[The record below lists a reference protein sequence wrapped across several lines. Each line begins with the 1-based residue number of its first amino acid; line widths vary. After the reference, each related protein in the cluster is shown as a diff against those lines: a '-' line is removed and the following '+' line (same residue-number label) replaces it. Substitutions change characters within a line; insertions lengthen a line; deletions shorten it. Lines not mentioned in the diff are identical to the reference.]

1 MRSTR
6 MVATG
11 IGLAAVLV
19 AGATGAEEK
28 ALGTRLVD
36 QMNALYG
43 AHPGTRANHATGAVF
58 EGTFMPAPGTDGL
71 SSAVFLKGP
80 PTPLTIRFSNAG
92 GVPDAP
98 DTHPSVGG
106 IRGMAIKFR
115 LADGGENDIVCI
127 SANGFPVATGEDFL
141 ALLRAVGASGPNAA
155 KPTALDM
162 FLASHPATAAFLA
175 TPKPVAVS
183 YGTQPFFGVNALKF
197 TNAQGVSKFGRYRI
211 VPELGPAYVS
221 DDEAAKRPP
230 TALADNLRASLEK
243 GPVKFRLL
251 VQVAAADDPT
261 SDATK
266 VWPDSRP
273 TIELGEIA
281 ITKALDTKKVENG
294 LLFMPTNLTKGIDVS
309 DDPILNTRTEAYGES
324 YGRRIKRVAQRCRG
338 QKQREEA
345 NLLPCTSF
353 LSPANASS
361 GWNRAVSYSPHRRF
375 REPRAGQHT
384 RRIRPH
390 PARWCCSVHAAWW
403 RRRPCPW
410 KSGPTRRRAGPRV
423 S

>member
-1 MRSTR
+1 MRSIR

-58 EGTFMPAPGTDGL
+58 EGTFMPAPGADGL

-141 ALLRAVGASGPNAA
+141 ALLQAVGASGPNAA
-155 KPTALDM
+155 QAHRARHVLGQSSGRCDISCDTE
-162 FLASHPATAAFLA
+162 ASGGELWHPAL
-175 TPKPVAVS
+175 
-183 YGTQPFFGVNALKF
+183 
-197 TNAQGVSKFGRYRI
+197 
-211 VPELGPAYVS
+211 
-221 DDEAAKRPP
+221 
-230 TALADNLRASLEK
+230 LRRQRLE
-243 GPVKFRLL
+243 
-251 VQVAAADDPT
+251 
-261 SDATK
+261 
-266 VWPDSRP
+266 
-273 TIELGEIA
+273 I
-281 ITKALDTKKVENG
+281 
-294 LLFMPTNLTKGIDVS
+294 
-309 DDPILNTRTEAYGES
+309 
-324 YGRRIKRVAQRCRG
+324 
-338 QKQREEA
+338 
-345 NLLPCTSF
+345 
-353 LSPANASS
+353 
-361 GWNRAVSYSPHRRF
+361 H
-375 REPRAGQHT
+375 
-384 RRIRPH
+384 
-390 PARWCCSVHAAWW
+390 
-403 RRRPCPW
+403 
-410 KSGPTRRRAGPRV
+410 
-423 S
+423 

>member
-1 MRSTR
+1 MRSIR

-58 EGTFMPAPGTDGL
+58 EGTFMPAPGADGL

-141 ALLRAVGASGPNAA
+141 ALLRAVGASGPNAP

-162 FLASHPATAAFLA
+162 FLASHPAAAAFLA

-211 VPELGPAYVS
+211 VPESGPAYVS

-251 VQVAAADDPT
+251 VQVGAADDPT

-324 YGRRIKRVAQRCRG
+324 YGRRIK
-338 QKQREEA
+338 
-345 NLLPCTSF
+345 
-353 LSPANASS
+353 
-361 GWNRAVSYSPHRRF
+361 
-375 REPRAGQHT
+375 
-384 RRIRPH
+384 
-390 PARWCCSVHAAWW
+390 
-403 RRRPCPW
+403 
-410 KSGPTRRRAGPRV
+410 
-423 S
+423 

>member
-1 MRSTR
+1 MRSIR
-6 MVATG
+6 IVATG
-11 IGLAAVLV
+11 IGLVALLA
-19 AGATGAEEK
+19 AGATGAEER
-28 ALGTRLVD
+28 ALGARLVD

-43 AHPGTRANHATGAVF
+43 AHPGTRANHAAGAVF

-71 SSAVFLKGP
+71 SSAFFLKGP

-127 SANGFPVATGEDFL
+127 SANGFPAATGEDFL
-141 ALLRAVGASGPNAA
+141 ALLQAVGASNAP
-155 KPTALDM
+155 KPTALDT
-162 FLASHPATAAFLA
+162 FLANHPAAATFLA
-175 TPKPVAVS
+175 TPRPVAVS

-211 VPELGPAYVS
+211 EPVSGPAYVS

-230 TALADNLRASLEK
+230 TALADNLRAALEK

-251 VQVAAADDPT
+251 VWLATADDPT

-266 VWPDSRP
+266 VWPDDRP
-273 TIELGEIA
+273 TVELGEIA

-324 YGRRIKRVAQRCRG
+324 YGRRIK
-338 QKQREEA
+338 
-345 NLLPCTSF
+345 
-353 LSPANASS
+353 
-361 GWNRAVSYSPHRRF
+361 
-375 REPRAGQHT
+375 
-384 RRIRPH
+384 
-390 PARWCCSVHAAWW
+390 
-403 RRRPCPW
+403 
-410 KSGPTRRRAGPRV
+410 
-423 S
+423 